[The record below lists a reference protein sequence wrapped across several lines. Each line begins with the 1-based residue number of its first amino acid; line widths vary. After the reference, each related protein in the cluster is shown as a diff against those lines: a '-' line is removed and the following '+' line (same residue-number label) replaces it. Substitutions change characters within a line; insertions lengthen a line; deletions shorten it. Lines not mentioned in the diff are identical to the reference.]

1 MLFSQ
6 LRLAQLFI
14 ELFNV
19 VLVVQHEHK
28 YDQWL
33 CFVHKHV
40 DTLHI

>member
-6 LRLAQLFI
+6 LGLAQLFI
-14 ELFNV
+14 EIFI
-19 VLVVQHEHK
+19 VLVVRHEHK